1 LFRAYVFF
9 YSYLCAKII
18 SFFIIFGDVRS
29 SFTDF
34 FMHLVILQGI
44 RVTATAMQKKR
55 AGQEV
60 MEPKKVTRPFHR
72 EIHSPVRRSAPA

>member
-1 LFRAYVFF
+1 
-9 YSYLCAKII
+9 
-18 SFFIIFGDVRS
+18 
-29 SFTDF
+29 
-34 FMHLVILQGI
+34 MHLVILQGI